1 MSQNTASGPVK
12 KMGVL
17 LVEGRHGVLS
27 DMVRDVLE
35 HAPGIEVVGD
45 VTDIDDTSDAVGRTR
60 CEAVV
65 WIVPEPAAAVAPPAL
80 LDRHPA
86 LRILAVEGRG
96 VHGSLWRMHP
106 HRTRLEALSP
116 EGIVA
121 ELLRDS

>member
-45 VTDIDDTSDAVGRTR
+45 VTDIDDTSDAVGRTG

-80 LDRHPA
+80 LRPASGPAHP
-86 LRILAVEGRG
+86 RGRGPRGTRLAVADA
-96 VHGSLWRMHP
+96 P
-106 HRTRLEALSP
+106 APDEA
-116 EGIVA
+116 
-121 ELLRDS
+121 

>member
-1 MSQNTASGPVK
+1 M
-12 KMGVL
+12 
-17 LVEGRHGVLS
+17 VEGRQGVLS
-27 DMVRDVLE
+27 DLVRDVLE
-35 HAPGIEVVGD
+35 HAPGIELVGD
-45 VTDIDDTSDAVGRTR
+45 VTDIDDTSEAVGRTG

-65 WIVPEPAAAVAPPAL
+65 WIVPEPAAAAVAPPAL

-106 HRTRLEALSP
+106 RRTRLDALSP
-116 EGIVA
+116 EGIVT